1 MFNQIL
7 TKEKM
12 MAEIDP
18 VEFGA
23 LRAEVSYLK
32 TEVSK
37 LREDIETLLEL
48 ANKSK
53 GGMWTGMV
61 IASAIGAIGTM
72 IVQTFVNVK

>member
-37 LREDIETLLEL
+37 LREDIET
-48 ANKSK
+48 
-53 GGMWTGMV
+53 
-61 IASAIGAIGTM
+61 
-72 IVQTFVNVK
+72 FVNVK

>member
-1 MFNQIL
+1 
-7 TKEKM
+7 

-48 ANKSK
+48 ANKGK
-53 GGMWTGMV
+53 GGIWTGMV
-61 IASAIGAIGTM
+61 IASAVGAIATLVVESIGN
-72 IVQTFVNVK
+72 FK